1 MKSHL
6 MQASIFRMGVRV
18 LAAAALIVSG
28 VLLAFVPART
38 AAAATVSLQCQ
49 VGASATGENIS
60 CTDAVAGATTTLNC
74 QSSNVIT
81 QNGGVYT
88 VAPATCSGSTS
99 LAGVDIVGSL
109 SMSILTIDTN
119 TSMITATNGTGTLS
133 YSQGISS
140 ATATCTG
147 GFFSQTLSP
156 LVLTIPDG
164 SCNINVSVLGIGTAQ
179 IAVQGG
185 SISAITSPSLALVID
200 SPKISVNAS
209 ALGLVTQLICG
220 NATTVNLAQM
230 PPIVAPLARCGS

>member
-1 MKSHL
+1 
-6 MQASIFRMGVRV
+6 
-18 LAAAALIVSG
+18 
-28 VLLAFVPART
+28 
-38 AAAATVSLQCQ
+38 
-49 VGASATGENIS
+49 
-60 CTDAVAGATTTLNC
+60 
-74 QSSNVIT
+74 
-81 QNGGVYT
+81 
-88 VAPATCSGSTS
+88 
-99 LAGVDIVGSL
+99 
-109 SMSILTIDTN
+109 
-119 TSMITATNGTGTLS
+119 
-133 YSQGISS
+133 
-140 ATATCTG
+140 
-147 GFFSQTLSP
+147 LSP